1 MQLSTKDQ
9 DSDLYEVFM
18 LNLAP
23 VVRWVQNTIHWINLY
38 PVDSAKRFSDLS
50 VGQRYPPCE

>member
-1 MQLSTKDQ
+1 MQFSTKDQ
-9 DSDLYEVFM
+9 DSDVYEVFM

-50 VGQRYPPCE
+50 VG